1 MLRAVRIPLP
11 LAESTAFYK
20 IAKRRFDDI
29 SSVSVAIALQMTDG
43 VVVRSG
49 FGSAVWQQLPSELST
64 EQAFTEKPWTPET
77 VTVAAAVM
85 AGEGTPINDM
95 RASAL
100 YRSAMLR
107 QALMK
112 FHTENVQAVE
122 VAR

>member
-1 MLRAVRIPLP
+1 M
-11 LAESTAFYK
+11 
-20 IAKRRFDDI
+20 
-29 SSVSVAIALQMTDG
+29 
-43 VVVRSG
+43 
-49 FGSAVWQQLPSELST
+49 
-64 EQAFTEKPWTPET
+64 
-77 VTVAAAVM
+77 TVAAAVM
-85 AGEGTPINDM
+85 AGGGTPINDM